1 MENSLVEILGDKK
14 VLDVILSSN
23 GLDCE
28 NASKEDKYKMYGYLS
43 SFIVESSKAT
53 GQKSLKGQTLA
64 QIKADSDKSYE
75 KAFGTKNDIIKR
87 VDKYNSSQK
96 TGAACVEFVA
106 NVVLNTLGPGS
117 VFGSCLYSA
126 GKSIAFDIAD
136 TKTKTV
142 DRDLDIKSIVV
153 NAGLSG
159 ASGIV
164 NRIIVIKYASD
175 VATKILGGK
184 TSFDNFGSKLV
195 KFVVDEII
203 SKEGVKLPAY
213 GVEEIVKAVVKNM
226 VGLKKEKDTGFS
238 QKDLENSMVI
248 VAKAMTYLTSEK
260 SSGKFDNKTQ
270 KEIVAQ
276 LNNHISTSMKN
287 NNEFSTWLN
296 KNNSSLQELLNQ
308 LVKIEFS

>member
-1 MENSLVEILGDKK
+1 M
-14 VLDVILSSN
+14 
-23 GLDCE
+23 
-28 NASKEDKYKMYGYLS
+28 
-43 SFIVESSKAT
+43 
-53 GQKSLKGQTLA
+53 
-64 QIKADSDKSYE
+64 
-75 KAFGTKNDIIKR
+75 
-87 VDKYNSSQK
+87 
-96 TGAACVEFVA
+96 
-106 NVVLNTLGPGS
+106 
-117 VFGSCLYSA
+117 
-126 GKSIAFDIAD
+126 
-136 TKTKTV
+136 
-142 DRDLDIKSIVV
+142 
-153 NAGLSG
+153 SG

-260 SSGKFDNKTQ
+260 SSGKLDNKTQ

-296 KNNSSLQELLNQ
+296 KNKSSLQELLNQ